1 MIAGSGP
8 VAPPPHPRVGSPW
21 FLVKLMISVSI
32 PCYGAS
38 SETIS
43 SRGAPERDS
52 SLALMAFPWEPYSR
66 ESPSSQKILMLAK

>member
-1 MIAGSGP
+1 MIAVSGP
-8 VAPPPHPRVGSPW
+8 AAPTPQGRVPLDS
-21 FLVKLMISVSI
+21 LQKQMISVSI

-66 ESPSSQKILMLAK
+66 ESPSSQKILIFAK